1 MCNFSKVAY
10 ASSPHRRVTIGS
22 ESAATFNRETDFLIK
37 VPALG
42 RFGTQCLG
50 VVGHVPL
57 WISVLVFVLRYG
69 FYGLWNRRPAWLRK
83 FAAEDD
89 LASQPDGM
97 GTHKE
102 RPLARWSIILLAL
115 ATSGIILGVL
125 GVAIWRVPV
134 YQIPIVPNVSSHVV
148 NAGSL
153 VDKRITQMI
162 SCAIIL
168 IDRPRSLPGAVLLIQ
183 LVLSFVEITILA
195 VSPGLISPWYHN
207 AWAIGISIPMSCVV
221 VLLNL
226 PMREVRRSKDEI
238 SKVFSEPTSTLRSPE
253 DNMTSWQ
260 WLSVSWMA
268 PLMSIGVKRQLH
280 QTDVW
285 SLPYDFQHGRLHTL
299 FRELTGSVLIRLLKA
314 NGADLI
320 IITCLGFVETF
331 AELAEPV
338 LLKQLLTSL
347 AGGRKMLR
355 VTFVYASLS
364 LLAKLVNA
372 QSAVVNMW
380 FSRRAYERS
389 RGEMITM
396 IYAKALRRKDFTF
409 PSTFEAEKPVDAD
422 SDTSPTLTSDES
434 GGDGDSSEIT
444 KPTILARIVAW
455 FRTRKYDKLPLHPT
469 PQLPA
474 SGPAS
479 KGKILNLMRNDVYE
493 ISQRFWEF
501 ESLLTKPLGFMLS
514 IILLWR
520 ILGPA
525 SLSGILVLL
534 AGQIIN
540 VFLLRTFVSLQKL
553 RRGLTDAKLQLT
565 SQFVEAVRHL
575 RWYAWHNAWLAR
587 IFESR
592 QAELS
597 KMVLG
602 NVLINAYSFVNNLT
616 GYMFPLLGFMTYTL
630 INRKPL
636 TVDIAFPALD
646 LFTTLQNNLRD
657 LPNLVTI
664 LLNAKVAMDR
674 IEDFMAEPDQEGS
687 DQDAVRPPGKLEIV
701 VKDASFSWPGCDKP
715 TLQNV
720 SMVCKPGLSL
730 VCGKVGIG
738 KTALLHAILGEL
750 DQLSGERRVPTET
763 IGYSAQSPWLQNM
776 SIRENILFCAE
787 YDQARYLQVLDA
799 CCLLPD
805 LANFRAGDLSF
816 IGENGVGLSGGQK
829 ARVALA
835 RAIYC
840 RARILLLDDPIAAL
854 DHQTSETI
862 LRKLFSKSSPL
873 MDGRL
878 VVLVTHRVHL
888 VTRYADQVIDVV
900 EGGRVN
906 TIRREELEN
915 SEELRHLAALATAHE
930 DRADDEP
937 VDPEEKTLVPD
948 KVIEEEY
955 CAHGGVMAS
964 VYWQYVKAGKLR
976 WWCLLVISFVVF
988 RVANVVYFWY
998 LKEWAE
1004 RYGEPQPNM
1013 LTLAFGGDV
1022 RQTSFQRPI
1031 IQRETAATTGSDWL
1045 NFGKYLPS
1053 PQVNVRPWLY
1063 WFLVISMAQV
1073 LTRLLSEFVLLAIMY
1088 EAAKKLFQDAMRRV
1102 SGASFRFYDVTPVGR
1117 LMNRLTSDMG
1127 TIDGQ
1132 IANQLQ
1138 EFAWFMISW
1147 LSAVFVIA
1155 TATPLFLMVI
1165 VITTG
1170 LFVFIFN
1177 RFLPASQSLR
1187 RLEMVS
1193 LSPLMSNFGTLL
1205 EGLTTIRAF
1214 RAQPEFQQR
1223 LVATTDAFQQMDHFY
1238 WSLQGWLQFRFDALS
1253 ALSTFALTA
1262 TAALSGLSGGT
1273 VAFVLASSSTF
1284 VSSTHAL
1291 CRRYGELQMQFASV
1305 ERVVELLDLEQ
1316 EDQGKKCV
1324 SPPASWPTLLDDIV
1338 FDHVTL
1344 RYAPNLDPS
1353 LVNVSFRIPAGASVS
1368 VTGRTGSGKSTL
1380 ALSLLGTLHPDVE
1393 GGGTIRIGDVDLA
1406 TVDKDALRRR
1416 VTFVAQDPV
1425 LFPGTVRDN
1434 LDPLGEHTDDEC
1446 AEVLERVLGGF
1457 KLDSQVHAGGNNLSQ
1472 GQRQLVGLG
1481 RAVLRR
1487 STVVILDEATASVDH
1502 ETANYIHEV
1511 LREELRQSTVITIAH
1526 RVEAVRDAN
1535 YCVVLDRG
1543 RVLKSGPP
1551 EGVEVDERT

>member
-1 MCNFSKVAY
+1 MCDFSKEAY
-10 ASSPHRRVTIGS
+10 VSSPHRRVTIGS
-22 ESAATFNRETDFLIK
+22 EFAAKFNGETDFLFK

-42 RFGTQCLG
+42 RISTQCLG
-50 VVGHVPL
+50 VVGHIPL

-69 FYGLWNRRPAWLRK
+69 FHGLWNRRPVWLRK
-83 FAAEDD
+83 FAAEDN
-89 LASQPDGM
+89 LTSRTDGM

-102 RPLARWSIILLAL
+102 RPLARWAIFLLAL

-134 YQIPIVPNVSSHVV
+134 YQIPIVPNVSSHAVDD
-148 NAGSL
+148 GSL
-153 VDKRITQMI
+153 VDKRVTQII
-162 SCAIIL
+162 SCAILL
-168 IDRPRSLPGAVLLIQ
+168 IDRPQSLPGAVLLIQ
-183 LVLSFVEITILA
+183 LVLSFVEIAILA
-195 VSPGLISPWYHN
+195 VSPGLIGPWYHN
-207 AWAIGISIPMSCVV
+207 AWALGIFIPMSCVV

-226 PMREVRRSKDEI
+226 PMRDARRSIDEI
-238 SKVFSEPTSTLRSPE
+238 SKVFAEPTSTLRSPE

-260 WLSVSWMA
+260 WLSVSWLA
-268 PLMSIGVKRQLH
+268 PLMSIAVKRQLH
-280 QTDVW
+280 HTDVW
-285 SLPYDFQHGRLHTL
+285 SLPYEFQHGRLHTL
-299 FRELTGSVLIRLLKA
+299 FRDMTGSVLIRLLKA

-320 IITCLGFVETF
+320 IIICLGFVETF

-364 LLAKLVNA
+364 LLAKLVKA
-372 QSAVVNMW
+372 QSAVVNLW
-380 FSRRAYERS
+380 LSRRAYERS

-409 PSTFEAEKPVDAD
+409 PDEKPVDAD

-434 GGDGDSSEIT
+434 GGEDDSSKII
-444 KPTILARIVAW
+444 KPTILVRITAW
-455 FRTRKYDKLPLHPT
+455 FRTRKYNKLPPHPRT
-469 PQLPA
+469 QLPA

-479 KGKILNLMRNDVYE
+479 TGKILNLMRNDVYE
-493 ISQRFWEF
+493 VAQRFWEF
-501 ESLLTKPLGFMLS
+501 ESFLTKPLGFILS
-514 IILLWR
+514 IVLLWR

-540 VFLLRTFVSLQKL
+540 VFLLRTFVKIQKL
-553 RRGLTDAKLQLT
+553 RRRLTDAKLQLT

-602 NVLINAYSFVNNLT
+602 NVLINMYSFVNNLT
-616 GYMFPLLGFMTYTL
+616 GYIFPLLGFMTYTL
-630 INRKPL
+630 INRNPL

-674 IEDFMAEPDQEGS
+674 IEDFMAEPDQDGS
-687 DQDAVRPPGKLEIV
+687 DQNVVRPPGKLEIE
-701 VKDASFSWPGCDKP
+701 VKDATFSWPGSDKP

-750 DQLSGERRVPTET
+750 DQLSGERWVPTET

-805 LANFRAGDLSF
+805 LANFKAGDLSF

-854 DHQTSETI
+854 DHQTAEAL
-862 LRKLFSKSSPL
+862 LRKLFAKSSPL

-888 VTRYADQVIDVV
+888 VTRYADQVLDVV

-906 TIRREELEN
+906 TIRQEELEN
-915 SEELRHLAALATAHE
+915 SEELRHLAALATSHQ
-930 DRADDEP
+930 DSADDEP
-937 VDPEEKTLVPD
+937 VDPEEKTPIPD
-948 KVIEEEY
+948 KFIEEEY
-955 CAHGGVMAS
+955 RAHGGVMTS

-976 WWCLLVISFVVF
+976 WWCLLVISVVAF

-998 LKEWAE
+998 LKEWGE
-1004 RYGEPQPNM
+1004 RYGEPEPGM
-1013 LTLAFGGDV
+1013 LTMEFGRDI
-1022 RQTSFQRPI
+1022 RQNSFQRPV
-1031 IQRETAATTGSDWL
+1031 IQWATAAATGNDWL

-1053 PQVNVRPWLY
+1053 PQVNVRPWLF

-1073 LTRLLSEFVLLAIMY
+1073 LTRLLSEFVLLTIIY
-1088 EAAKKLFQDAMRRV
+1088 EAAKQLFQVAMRRV

-1127 TIDGQ
+1127 TVDGP

-1138 EFAWFMISW
+1138 QFAWFMISW

-1155 TATPLFLMVI
+1155 TATPLFLVVI
-1165 VITTG
+1165 AITTG

-1205 EGLTTIRAF
+1205 EGLTTVRAF
-1214 RAQPEFQQR
+1214 KAQPEFQQR

-1238 WSLQGWLQFRFDALS
+1238 WSLQEWLQFRFDALS

-1273 VAFVLASSSTF
+1273 IAFVLASSSTF

-1291 CRRYGELQMQFASV
+1291 CRHYGELQMQFVSV

-1316 EDQGKKCV
+1316 EDKGKKCV
-1324 SPPASWPTLLDDIV
+1324 SPPASWPTFLDDIV

-1353 LVNVSFRIPAGASVS
+1353 LVNVSFRIPAGASVA

-1380 ALSLLGTLHPDVE
+1380 ALSLLGTLHPDAE
-1393 GGGTIRIGDVDLA
+1393 GGGSICIGGVDLA

-1446 AEVLERVLGGF
+1446 AGVLERVLRGF

-1502 ETANYIHEV
+1502 ETADYIHEV
-1511 LREELRQSTVITIAH
+1511 LRQELRLSTVITIAH

-1551 EGVEVDERT
+1551 GGVEVDERT